1 MKRAAKGLCGLVLG
15 ALLLTACGGANQA
28 ATTASM
34 SIAPAELNTQAQN
47 VADSF
52 AQNTKLFQYT
62 TDDSI
67 GAVNVTMW
75 RYEKNGWEPV
85 AQGEFAIDEPGTHG
99 IGIQLS
105 GKTFR
110 VIFCDADWEQ
120 IGSYAGSLDFSPLRE
135 ADKYTSGE
143 LYSAFEKQEI
153 AADQEIL
160 LWASIGGD
168 ETDLNQSDFRKSKC
182 EAGVA
187 VTATFLEHRSSE
199 GSK

>member
-52 AQNTKLFQYT
+52 AQNTKLFACT

-67 GAVNVTMW
+67 GEISVTMW

-85 AQGEFAIDEPGTHG
+85 AQGGFAIDEPGTHG

-110 VIFCDADWEQ
+110 AIFCGSDWEEAS
-120 IGSYAGSLDFSPLRE
+120 SYAAHLDFSPLRE
-135 ADKYTSGE
+135 ADQYTSGE
-143 LYSAFEKQEI
+143 LYSAFEEQNV
-153 AADQEIL
+153 AANQEIL

-168 ETDLNQSDFRKSKC
+168 ETNLNQSDFRQSRC

-187 VTATFLEHRSSE
+187 VTATFLKHRSGE